1 MIGRIISVSG
11 AALRRLGAIGFVV
24 AIAAILSSAAP
35 AKAATIN
42 TYSFTQSGYS
52 SGPGIYGT
60 LQGTFSGYVASDGLM
75 NLAGLTAFH
84 LEANVHY
91 IAADFV
97 ALNVGMPTEFSFNT
111 QGGNSSLG
119 LVVAMQDIG
128 VRDDT
133 ICIGSLTPFRCGA
146 IGGANGAYLSIPFV
160 TSEFAQVTL
169 LSSTAVTPIPAPILL
184 FATALSGLGL
194 LGARARGQRR
204 RLNAI

>member
-1 MIGRIISVSG
+1 MIRNLINCSG
-11 AALRRLGAIGFVV
+11 AALLRLGVIGF
-24 AIAAILSSAAP
+24 IAILAVLSISAP

-42 TYSFTQSGYS
+42 AYSFTQGGYS
-52 SGPGIYGT
+52 LGPGIYGT
-60 LQGTFSGYVASDGLM
+60 LQGTFSGYVESDGLM

-91 IAADFV
+91 IFTDSV
-97 ALNVGMPTEFSFNT
+97 VLNVGMPTEFSFNT
-111 QGGNSSLG
+111 LGGNSSLG

-128 VRDDT
+128 ARDDK

-146 IGGANGAYLSIPFV
+146 SGGANGAYLGIPFV

-169 LSSTAVTPIPAPILL
+169 LSSTAITPIPAPALL

-194 LGARARGQRR
+194 VGARARRQQRR
-204 RLNAI
+204 LQAI